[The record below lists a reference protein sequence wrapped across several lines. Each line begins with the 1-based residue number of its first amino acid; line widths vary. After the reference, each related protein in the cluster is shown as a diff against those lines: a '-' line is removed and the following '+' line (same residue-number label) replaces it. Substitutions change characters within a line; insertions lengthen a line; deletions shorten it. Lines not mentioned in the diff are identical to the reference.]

1 MRIRRRGKA
10 ASGSV
15 YFMVG
20 KVGIGCFVGLEAAFE
35 GRIDFRYSSP
45 GTVDGLFFESLM
57 RVGE

>member
-1 MRIRRRGKA
+1 MGVCI
-10 ASGSV
+10 SWW
-15 YFMVG
+15 G